1 MTVNDPDDLTGWT
14 QPDLPAITVVE
25 GRACRLEPM
34 DSARHAPALYA
45 AFAGEEDEAGEW
57 QYLPYGPFENE
68 AAYTEW
74 LRTYGASSGRMF
86 FAIVDTTADRPV
98 GQASFQNAV
107 PHHGTVEIGNIRFS
121 SAMQRTILATEAIF
135 LMMRH
140 VFEAGYR
147 RLEWKTH
154 AGNTRSRRAAQRF
167 GLSWEGRF
175 RSHMV
180 SRGRSRDT
188 AWFACIDRE
197 WPALKAAFEIWLDDA
212 NFDADGKQR
221 RSLRE
226 LTAPILYAIDDE
238 N

>member
-1 MTVNDPDDLTGWT
+1 MTENDPDDLTGWT
-14 QPDLPAITVVE
+14 PPAPPAMTVLE
-25 GRACRLEPM
+25 GRACRLEPL
-34 DSARHAPALYA
+34 DPDRHAPDLYA
-45 AFAGEEDEAGEW
+45 AFSGEADEAGEW
-57 QYLPYGPFENE
+57 QYLPYGPFGSE
-68 AAYTEW
+68 AEYTGW
-74 LRTYGASSGRMF
+74 LRTYGASGGRMF
-86 FAIVDTTADRPV
+86 FAIVEAATDRPV
-98 GQASFQNAV
+98 GQASYQNVV
-107 PHHGTVEIGNIRFS
+107 PHYGTVEIGNIRFCAS
-121 SAMQRTILATEAIF
+121 IQRTVVATEAIF

-147 RLEWKTH
+147 RFEWKTH

-197 WPALKAAFEIWLDDA
+197 WPALKAAFETWLDDA

-226 LTAPILYAIDDE
+226 LTRPILYATDDD